1 MEEGKK
7 RWGGGEEN
15 STELQNPKIE
25 AEVYNDNKKV

>member
-1 MEEGKK
+1 VG
-7 RWGGGEEN
+7 RGEEN